1 MAKIDVKKMERE
13 NKFRN
18 TVHEEVEASYTV
30 FFMDGH
36 KYFQIDTY
44 GKSGRKLKGRSSQ
57 ILQFDENSVKELI
70 ELLSKEFL

>member
-1 MAKIDVKKMERE
+1 
-13 NKFRN
+13 
-18 TVHEEVEASYTV
+18 
-30 FFMDGH
+30 MDGH